1 MIFAVRFDVVITCLI
16 IDNYGRAWIYKETKD
31 ISLFDFD
38 VYKCM
43 IKKKGWGEEERNI
56 TL

>member
-16 IDNYGRAWIYKETKD
+16 IDNFGRAWIYKETKD

-38 VYKCM
+38 ACKCM
-43 IKKKGWGEEERNI
+43 MKKKG
-56 TL
+56 